1 MDHWCI
7 AGAFNML
14 ENPSD
19 CMGGSTVTIS
29 GAELV
34 EWEKLCFKFS
44 LQELWFMQSF
54 ARRVESL
61 QFSRS
66 NRPVADANLSRIV
79 RFHADLFFW
88 DLGGSLGIMPGT
100 NFLDHAPAK
109 LTLKL
114 RFLVFHD
121 HVKISKWILKDD
133 SITESVASM
142 WSSVFTLDKLF
153 KGFCGF
159 IST

>member
-1 MDHWCI
+1 
-7 AGAFNML
+7 
-14 ENPSD
+14 
-19 CMGGSTVTIS
+19 
-29 GAELV
+29 
-34 EWEKLCFKFS
+34 
-44 LQELWFMQSF
+44 
-54 ARRVESL
+54 
-61 QFSRS
+61 
-66 NRPVADANLSRIV
+66 
-79 RFHADLFFW
+79 
-88 DLGGSLGIMPGT
+88 MPGT

-114 RFLVFHD
+114 RFPVFHG
-121 HVKISKWILKDD
+121 HVKIPNWSLKDD

>member
-1 MDHWCI
+1 
-7 AGAFNML
+7 
-14 ENPSD
+14 
-19 CMGGSTVTIS
+19 
-29 GAELV
+29 
-34 EWEKLCFKFS
+34 
-44 LQELWFMQSF
+44 
-54 ARRVESL
+54 
-61 QFSRS
+61 
-66 NRPVADANLSRIV
+66 
-79 RFHADLFFW
+79 
-88 DLGGSLGIMPGT
+88 MPGT